1 MKKFLK
7 TFSILLFVL
16 IFAATAFAGAK
27 TKSKTKSKTESKG
40 SYVCSSNYY
49 NCKDFG
55 THNEAQK
62 AYEYCLGQGSGDV
75 HDLDRDNDG
84 VACEDLK

>member
-7 TFSILLFVL
+7 TFSIIFLVL
-16 IFAATAFAGAK
+16 VFTITAFAGAK

-40 SYVCSSNYY
+40 SYICSSNYY

-55 THNEAQK
+55 THDEAQK
-62 AYEYCLGQGSGDV
+62 LYEYCVKQGSGDV
-75 HDLDRDNDG
+75 HDLDRDEDG
-84 VACEDLK
+84 MACEDLG